1 MCVCV
6 YVHVVTAIRDSTL
19 AGVVRESSTVTDA
32 WPTNCQERP
41 TSATGPEAT
50 EMVTVCWLM
59 EKGWRPGSFENK
71 LQLFQHAC
79 VFMCVTSYNRCRL
92 YLGMWKR
99 DQFHGP
105 GILLEEGEEVFEG
118 CFENG
123 QKMVS
128 VD

>member
-1 MCVCV
+1 M
-6 YVHVVTAIRDSTL
+6 L

-50 EMVTVCWLM
+50 ETVTACWLM
-59 EKGWRPGSFENK
+59 EKSKSPGPFENK
-71 LQLFQHAC
+71 SQLFRCAC
-79 VFMCVTSYNRCRL
+79 MCECVYVTSCRCKL

-105 GILLEEGEEVFEG
+105 GILLEEGKEVFEG

-128 VD
+128 INFFPLVTKLGF